1 LYLLSG
7 LRWPNVGWLASI
19 LRRVREQ
26 ASRTLRFGLVT
37 IREKALSRRLSTAQ
51 LIVFGFLALMALG
64 TVLLKL
70 PVSTERDI
78 PWVDALFVSVSAGSV
93 TGLSTVDF
101 PTTFTTFGA
110 VVVMVLVQLGGL
122 GIMTVTT
129 MAALFVGQKV
139 GFRDLLVV
147 RESIES
153 VDSPRNTL
161 RLLFQIAR
169 ITFAVELLA
178 AVALSVAFVRRGM
191 GLGESLFQGV
201 FHAIMGFCNA
211 GLVNLEAGSLIPYAG
226 NWLVVGTLALAIIL
240 GGLGFPVLV
249 DLYRYRKHRRL
260 TLHSRLVLITSA
272 VLLVVGILSV
282 AAMEWSNA
290 GTLGGQPLNTR
301 LAMSVFQGVTPRT
314 AGFFTVSYPEMRDPT
329 LVVQTVLMFVG
340 TAPTS
345 TGGGIKV
352 TTLALVFLII
362 VSQVRGQG
370 RITLFWRELPRALVA
385 RALAVLAL
393 ASLLVLLSTLAL
405 MISDGL
411 ALLPALFEITS
422 AFGTVG
428 LSLDVTPELSTFGK
442 VLVALVM
449 FLGRV
454 GPITFVVS
462 LAARQHPPTYK
473 YPREDIAIG

>member
-1 LYLLSG
+1 VL
-7 LRWPNVGWLASI
+7 P
-19 LRRVREQ
+19 
-26 ASRTLRFGLVT
+26 
-37 IREKALSRRLSTAQ
+37 RRLSTPQ
-51 LIVFGFLALMALG
+51 LIVFGFLALMVLG

-70 PVSTERDI
+70 PVSTERGI
-78 PWVDALFVSVSAGSV
+78 SWVDAMFVSVSAGSV

-129 MAALFVGQKV
+129 MAVLFVGQRL
-139 GFRDLLVV
+139 GFRNLIAV

-161 RLLFQIAR
+161 RLLLQIAR

-178 AVALSVAFVRRGM
+178 AVALSVAFIRRGM
-191 GLGESLFQGV
+191 GFGEGIFQGV

-211 GLVNLEAGSLIPYAG
+211 GLVNLEAGSFIPYAG
-226 NWLVVGTLALAIIL
+226 NWLVVGTLSLAIIL
-240 GGLGFPVLV
+240 GGLGFPILV
-249 DLYRYRKHRRL
+249 DLYHYRTDRRL
-260 TLHSRLVLITSA
+260 TVHSRLVLITSA
-272 VLLVVGILSV
+272 ALLLVGVVSV
-282 AAMEWSNA
+282 AAMEWTNTA
-290 GTLGGQPLNTR
+290 TLGGQPLSTR
-301 LAMSVFQGVTPRT
+301 LAMSVFQGVTART

-329 LVVQTVLMFVG
+329 LVVQTLLMFIG

-352 TTLALVFLII
+352 TTLALVVLI
-362 VSQVRGQG
+362 VVAQVRGQD
-370 RITLFWRELPRALVA
+370 RITLFWRTLPRPLIA
-385 RALAVLAL
+385 RALSILAL
-393 ASLLVLLSTLAL
+393 ASLLVLLSALAL

-411 ALLPALFEITS
+411 ALLPALFEVTS

-428 LSLDVTPELSTFGK
+428 LSLDVTPNLSTFGK
-442 VLVALVM
+442 ILVSVVM

-454 GPITFVVS
+454 GPITFVVAI
-462 LAARQHPPTYK
+462 AARQRTPQYR
-473 YPREDIAIG
+473 YPEEEIAIG